1 MNSSIVIAPLPYPGL
16 RVLFSVGRRLLWDV
30 AHCRLDE
37 VQEHTSAVLLLD
49 GSTTMRPGFCTIG
62 QVSAAG
68 GSRRCYG

>member
-1 MNSSIVIAPLPYPGL
+1 MTSRDTLDDTQERSLS
-16 RVLFSVGRRLLWDV
+16 VLV
-30 AHCRLDE
+30 
-37 VQEHTSAVLLLD
+37 LD